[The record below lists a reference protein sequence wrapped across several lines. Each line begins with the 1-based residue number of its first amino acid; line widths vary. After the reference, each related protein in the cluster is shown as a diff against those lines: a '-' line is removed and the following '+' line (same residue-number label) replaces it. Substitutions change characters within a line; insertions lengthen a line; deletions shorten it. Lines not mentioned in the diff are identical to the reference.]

1 MKKASV
7 KTAAIVFATILLAAV
22 SPVVQGQDIQP
33 FKAEEVKPYQ
43 GQEVQPVKAKEI
55 KPSKTK
61 KENPYRVV
69 KINPRV
75 AEEKKEK
82 PAAGVI
88 SDDFIGLFQYWV
100 PGTSY
105 TVPDY
110 TNQQLVIHNSAGSGV
125 LPGGIKIN
133 ADGTYIWNSS
143 WDEKVIKGNWRATT
157 DQDYPLELIQAQEGK
172 DWKVGKTAGDPST
185 ITLWNGSIWY
195 TGKKI
200 RK

>member
-1 MKKASV
+1 MKKAFV

-143 WDEKVIKGNWRATT
+143 WDEKVIKGKWRATT

>member
-7 KTAAIVFATILLAAV
+7 KTAAMLLMAMVLAGV
-22 SPVVQGQDIQP
+22 SPVAKGQDIQP
-33 FKAEEVKPYQ
+33 FKAEEVVPQKA
-43 GQEVQPVKAKEI
+43 QEVQPVKAKE
-55 KPSKTK
+55 KRPTKTK

-69 KINPRV
+69 KINPQ
-75 AEEKKEK
+75 AGEEKKEK
-82 PAAGVI
+82 PMAGAI
-88 SDDFIGLFQYWV
+88 ADDFFGLFQYWV

-133 ADGTYIWNSS
+133 ADGSYTWNSS
-143 WDEKVIKGNWRATT
+143 WDEKVIKGRWRATN
-157 DQDYPLELIQAQEGK
+157 DQEYPLELMQAQEGK
-172 DWKVGKTAGDPST
+172 NWKVGKTTGDPST

>member
-1 MKKASV
+1 MKKTSV
-7 KTAAIVFATILLAAV
+7 KTAVIVIMTLVLTGV
-22 SPVVQGQDIQP
+22 SSVAKGQDIQP
-33 FKAEEVKPYQ
+33 FKAEEVKPHQ
-43 GQEVQPVKAKEI
+43 AQEVQPDKAKEK
-55 KPSKTK
+55 KPAKTK
-61 KENPYRVV
+61 KDNPYRVV
-69 KINPRV
+69 KINPKV
-75 AEEKKEK
+75 GEDSNKKL
-82 PAAGVI
+82 AAGVI
-88 SDDFIGLFQYWV
+88 ATDFFGLFQYWI

-110 TNQQLVIHNSAGSGV
+110 TNQQMVIHNSAGSGV

-143 WDEKVIKGNWRATT
+143 WDEKVIKGRWRATN
-157 DQDYPLELIQAQEGK
+157 DQEYPLELMQAQEGK
-172 DWKVGKTAGDPST
+172 NWKVGKTTGDPST